1 MMNRHWISRYK
12 LPLVA
17 GVCLVLAVV
26 TMCSRKPDVSK
37 TPLAPPPTSPY
48 EQSVAGIGIV
58 EPKSELIEI
67 GTDAP
72 GIVQRVLVT
81 VGDHVNAGTPL
92 VIMDQ
97 REVDAHIQRA
107 SAALKVA
114 RIQSQQALTQFDLVW
129 NLPDKR
135 AVSRDEFSK
144 RQFEAQAA
152 KARVAQLEAEVAQW
166 QTTKERLSIKAPIS
180 GEILEVACQP
190 GEAVGGASQGVLIRM
205 GDTRDLHI
213 RVEIDETLSH
223 HVKPTAKAVATPRG
237 DTQRALPLDFV
248 RIEKYVK
255 PKVNLVS
262 GGQRVDTRVM
272 QVVYRIA
279 SGNEGVLVGQQMDVY
294 IQRDG
299 AK

>member
-1 MMNRHWISRYK
+1 MNLRWITRYK
-12 LPLVA
+12 LPLFA
-17 GVCLVLAVV
+17 GALLIFAVV
-26 TMCSRKPDVSK
+26 TMCARKPDVSK
-37 TPLAPPPTSPY
+37 NPLAPPPVSPY
-48 EQSVAGIGIV
+48 EKAIAGIGIV

-72 GIVQRVLVT
+72 GIVQRVLVS
-81 VGDHVNAGTPL
+81 VGDRVAAGTPL

-97 REVDAHIQRA
+97 REVDAQLYRA
-107 SAALKVA
+107 AAALKVA
-114 RIQSQQALTQFDLVW
+114 RIQSQQALYQFDLVW

-152 KARVAQLEAEVAQW
+152 KARVAQLEAEIAQW
-166 QTTKERLSIKAPIS
+166 HTTKDRLSIKAPLS
-180 GEILEVACQP
+180 GEILEVACRP
-190 GEAVGGASQGVLIRM
+190 GEAVGGAAQAVLIRM
-205 GDTRDLHI
+205 GDTSDLHV

-237 DTQRALPLDFV
+237 DTQRAVSLDFV

-279 SGNEGVLVGQQMDVY
+279 SANEGILVGQQLDVY